1 MDRAAQDYRVTVEE
15 YHAFTDERPDD
26 ERWELIDG
34 EMILNASP
42 TDWHQLIVSNVVFEL
57 KRIRLDTG
65 ASWHVFPGIGVQD
78 PDDATYEPCPDI
90 IVVPSISEAPSKWTT
105 KTLVAFE
112 VLSRWSV
119 RRDLVTK
126 RDFYTRL
133 APLTHYV
140 VLHQDEMRAHLF
152 ARDAGFEEIEL
163 TDPDATI
170 DFPALGATL
179 TLRDLYRDVAV

>member
-15 YHAFTDERPDD
+15 YETLVEERSDL
-26 ERWELIDG
+26 ENWELLDG
-34 EMILNASP
+34 EPVLNP
-42 TDWHQLIVSNVVFEL
+42 TPTNTHQLIVRNVL
-57 KRIRLDTG
+57 SALDRIAVDRNAD
-65 ASWHVFPGIGVQD
+65 WQVMPGIGVRD
-78 PDDATYEPCPDI
+78 PGDDTNEAVPDVMI
-90 IVVPSISEAPSKWTT
+90 MQPLSPGTNWTSNVI
-105 KTLVAFE
+105 VAFE

-179 TLRDLYRDVAV
+179 TLRDLYRDVGV